1 MKNPTLTAR
10 IVKIESGAGY
20 EDRIYDQYVFLQLL
34 DGTIF
39 DVFDFKVLANPEMIN
54 KIKNTT
60 ISVSLASISKLSH
73 KKFGVD
79 PSQDIE
85 LPTGSG
91 HVFYGKIEEIDEKDY
106 ELTVNVGIGTVLVT
120 PDIGELKKYNL
131 GDFVRVLAVRADLDK
146 ILD

>member
-1 MKNPTLTAR
+1 MVNPIMR
-10 IVKIESGAGY
+10 IKIVKIKPSTVGEG
-20 EDRIYDQYVFLQLL
+20 RIYDQYVFLQLP

-60 ISVSLASISKLSH
+60 ISVSLASISKLSPE
-73 KKFGVD
+73 KFGVD
-79 PSQDIE
+79 PSQDVD

-91 HVFYGKIEEIDEKDY
+91 HVFYGKIEEIDEKHY
-106 ELTVNVGIGTVLVT
+106 ELTVDVGMGTVLVT
-120 PDIGELKKYNL
+120 PDLGELKKYNL
-131 GDFVRVLAVRADLDK
+131 GDFVRVLAVRVDLDK